1 MRRLR
6 ARDVAEKVYE
16 LCIKVNTRIPS
27 DIRRALESALPEVRS
42 ESARVFLSAL
52 LENARIAR
60 KTGLPLCQDTG
71 LVVVFVELGKD
82 TCIQGDLVGEVN
94 RAVERAYRDA
104 HLRRSVVRDPVER
117 TPPAWSPALIHLE
130 PTRRRRTRI
139 VVLAKG
145 FGSENKSRLYMLL
158 PTAKEDEIV
167 EAVVSAIRSAG
178 ASACPPFVVGVGIG
192 GTSDKAMLLAK
203 RALCMRIEGPYR
215 GDYPE
220 LAREIRDR
228 ANELGIGVLG
238 LGEGPTVL
246 GVNIL
251 SAPTHIA
258 GLPVGVN
265 IGCHSTRW
273 GEVLV

>member
-6 ARDVAEKVYE
+6 AKDVAGKVYE
-16 LCIKVNTRIPS
+16 LCVKVNTCIRP
-27 DIRRALESALPEVRS
+27 DIRRALQSALAEVRS

-52 LENARIAR
+52 IENARIAR

-71 LVVVFVELGKD
+71 LVIVFVELGKD

-94 RAVERAYRDA
+94 RAVERAYKDA
-104 HLRRSVVRDPVER
+104 HLRPSVVRDPVER
-117 TPPAWSPALIHLE
+117 TPPGWAPALIHLE
-130 PTRRRRTRI
+130 PTRRKRTRI

-145 FGSENKSRLYMLL
+145 FGSENKSRLHMLL
-158 PTAKEDEIV
+158 PTAKREEIV
-167 EAVVSAIRSAG
+167 DAVVSTIGSAG

-192 GTSDKAMLLAK
+192 GTSDRAMSLAK
-203 RALCMRIEGPYR
+203 RALCLRIDGPYR
-215 GDYPE
+215 GEYPE
-220 LAREIRDR
+220 LARDIKEK
-228 ANELGIGVLG
+228 ANRLGIGVLG

-273 GEVLV
+273 GEVLM